1 MANNELRKLYTTWY
15 SDQVSKQLANG
26 VAPSSVKI
34 GLTQLKHLHAAW
46 ITKVYETLIT
56 KNDNIINGFWSSGI
70 LDAVIIA
77 KDHCKDPNPF
87 R

>member
-1 MANNELRKLYTTWY
+1 M
-15 SDQVSKQLANG
+15 SKQLANG
-26 VAPSSVKI
+26 VAPSSVNVAL

-46 ITKVYETLIT
+46 ITNVYETLTT
-56 KNDNIINGFWSSGI
+56 KKDNIINSFSSSGI

-77 KDHCKDPNPF
+77 KDHCKAPNPF